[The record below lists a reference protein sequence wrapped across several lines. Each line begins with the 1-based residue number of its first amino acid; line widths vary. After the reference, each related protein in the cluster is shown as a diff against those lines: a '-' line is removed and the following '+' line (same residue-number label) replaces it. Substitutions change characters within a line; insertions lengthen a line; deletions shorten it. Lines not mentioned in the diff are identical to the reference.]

1 LWRLALSVLALAYEA
16 GQFCPELEKSMKHD
30 LLKECVSA
38 LAALRARMH
47 EELDASVTAELDDV
61 IFRLERCLESTSE
74 EVLVEAELRTRV
86 LEVIVRCLS
95 IATNLAEIARHFFG
109 PQ

>member
-1 LWRLALSVLALAYEA
+1 
-16 GQFCPELEKSMKHD
+16 MKHD

-38 LAALRARMH
+38 LTALRARKH

-61 IFRLERCLESTSE
+61 ILRLERCLESTSD

-86 LEVIVRCLS
+86 LEVIARCLNA
-95 IATNLAEIARHFFG
+95 ATNLAEIVRQFFG

>member
-1 LWRLALSVLALAYEA
+1 
-16 GQFCPELEKSMKHD
+16 MKYD

-38 LAALRARMH
+38 LVVLRARMH

-61 IFRLERCLESTSE
+61 IIRLERSLESTSDD
-74 EVLVEAELRTRV
+74 VLVEVELRTRV

-95 IATNLAEIARHFFG
+95 TATNLAEIVRQFFG

>member
-1 LWRLALSVLALAYEA
+1 
-16 GQFCPELEKSMKHD
+16 MKHD

-61 IFRLERCLESTSE
+61 ILRLERCLESTSE
-74 EVLVEAELRTRV
+74 EVSVEAELRTRV
-86 LEVIVRCLS
+86 LEVIVRCLNT
-95 IATNLAEIARHFFG
+95 ATNLAEIVRQFFDT
-109 PQ
+109 Q

>member
-1 LWRLALSVLALAYEA
+1 
-16 GQFCPELEKSMKHD
+16 MKHD

-61 IFRLERCLESTSE
+61 IVRLERCLESTSE
-74 EVLVEAELRTRV
+74 EVLVETELRTRA
-86 LEVIVRCLS
+86 LESISQSLN
-95 IATNLAEIARHFFG
+95 IATNLAEIVRQFFG

>member
-1 LWRLALSVLALAYEA
+1 MQYN
-16 GQFCPELEKSMKHD
+16 

-61 IFRLERCLESTSE
+61 ISRLERCLESTSE
-74 EVLVEAELRTRV
+74 EVLVEVELRARA
-86 LEVIVRCLS
+86 LESISKCLNT
-95 IATNLAEIARHFFG
+95 ATNLAEIVRQFFG
-109 PQ
+109 TQ